1 VQAISVQYIPAQARP
16 AIYED
21 VFRASFFFFFSFA
34 GVVSFPFSFASVASF
49 PFSFDGVVSF
59 FSSFSFFTFFDGL
72 SLYTKGE
79 GRFLSNVD
87 ALGKWRSN
95 SALIKLR

>member
-59 FSSFSFFTFFDGL
+59 FSFFDGL
-72 SLYTKGE
+72 SSYTKGE
-79 GRFLSNVD
+79 GRFLSDVD

-95 SALIKLR
+95 SASTKLR